1 MRSSVFT
8 TSLSRNQYWSGAE
21 LELWRPPPHEHALL
35 HMASSINNSM
45 RHASLE
51 TARYPSSQA
60 AFVAD
65 VPPLPDPVPKRQLVY
80 LLSIYPAVSHTFFL
94 NEVRELRR
102 QGFTVEVAS
111 INQPDIQPSSM
122 HEAEAEEMAG
132 TFYVKSSGAAWALW
146 IATKTLLRR
155 PAVFIRGLRAALRL
169 GRGNLFAIVYGLF
182 YFAEALILG
191 DWMHSRGQRHL
202 HIHFCGPVATVG
214 MLASIAWRLPYS
226 LTVHGPDEFY
236 DVDKFYLR
244 QKVENAKFVVCISD
258 FCRSQLMR
266 LVDPIHWGKMQVVR
280 QGIDLNVF
288 RSRRRE
294 PEPGKVLEVVCVGRL
309 VSSKG
314 QIILLRACNLL
325 LARGYSF
332 RVHLVGAGPELKLLQ
347 EFAKQNEIPVIFEGA
362 RTNTEIRLMLER
374 ADVFALA
381 SFAEGLPVALM
392 EAMAM
397 EVPCVSTFIA
407 GIPELIRDSLDGLLV
422 PASSAE
428 AMASA
433 LQRLLDDPLFRRK
446 LGSAGSKRVREHY
459 NLPQNVSFLAS
470 MFRDLVGESR

>member
-1 MRSSVFT
+1 M
-8 TSLSRNQYWSGAE
+8 
-21 LELWRPPPHEHALL
+21 
-35 HMASSINNSM
+35 
-45 RHASLE
+45 
-51 TARYPSSQA
+51 
-60 AFVAD
+60 
-65 VPPLPDPVPKRQLVY
+65 
-80 LLSIYPAVSHTFFL
+80 
-94 NEVRELRR
+94 
-102 QGFTVEVAS
+102 
-111 INQPDIQPSSM
+111 
-122 HEAEAEEMAG
+122 G
-132 TFYVKSSGAAWALW
+132 TW

-155 PAVFIRGLRAALRL
+155 PGVFARGLSAALRL
-169 GRGNLFAIVYGLF
+169 GRWDLHATVYGLF

-191 DWMHSRGQRHL
+191 DWMRHEAAVTCTSTFAGLWPLWACWLRSRGDSL
-202 HIHFCGPVATVG
+202 I
-214 MLASIAWRLPYS
+214 S

-236 DVDKFYLR
+236 DVEKFYLR
-244 QKVENAKFVVCISD
+244 QKVESAKFIFCISD

-266 LVDPIHWGKMQVVR
+266 LVNPIHWEKMHVVR
-280 QGIDLNVF
+280 QGVDPDVF
-288 RSRRRE
+288 RPTGHE
-294 PEPGKVLEVVCVGRL
+294 PEPGKVLEVLCVGRL

-314 QIILLRACNLL
+314 QLILLRACNLL

-347 EFAKQNEIPVIFEGA
+347 EFAVQNKIPVIFEGA

-381 SFAEGLPVALM
+381 SFAEGVPVALM

-446 LGSAGSKRVREHY
+446 LGSAGSKRVGNITTCLRT
-459 NLPQNVSFLAS
+459 
-470 MFRDLVGESR
+470 

>member
-1 MRSSVFT
+1 MRWSIFT
-8 TSLSRNQYWSGAE
+8 TSLSRSRSWSGVE
-21 LELWRPPPHEHALL
+21 LELRRPPLTLL

-45 RHASLE
+45 RHAGSLE
-51 TARYPSSQA
+51 TARYASFHAGFASH
-60 AFVAD
+60 
-65 VPPLPDPVPKRQLVY
+65 VPPSPDPVPKPRLVY

-94 NEVRELRR
+94 NEVQELRR
-102 QGFTVEVAS
+102 QGFDVEVAS

-122 HEAEAEEMAG
+122 REAEAEEMAG
-132 TFYVKSSGAAWALW
+132 TFYVKSSGASLALW
-146 IATKTLLRR
+146 IAAKTLLLR
-155 PAVFIRGLRAALRL
+155 PAVFIRGLSAALRL
-169 GRGNLFAIVYGLF
+169 GDGDLFAIVYGLF

-191 DWMHSRGQRHL
+191 DWMHSRGRRHL

-214 MLASIAWRLPYS
+214 MLASLAWRLPYS

-236 DVDKFYLR
+236 DVHKFYLR
-244 QKVENAKFVVCISD
+244 QKVENAKFIVCISD

-266 LVDPIHWGKMQVVR
+266 LVNPIHWDKMHVVR
-280 QGIDLNVF
+280 QGIDPNVF
-288 RSRRRE
+288 RSTRRE
-294 PEPGKVLEVVCVGRL
+294 REPGKVLEVLCVGRL

-314 QIILLRACNLL
+314 QIILLRACELL

-332 RVHLVGAGPELKLLQ
+332 RLHLVGAGPELKLLQ
-347 EFAKQNEIPVIFEGA
+347 EFAMRNQIPVIFEGA
-362 RTNTEIRLMLER
+362 RTHNEIRLMLER

-381 SFAEGLPVALM
+381 SFAEGVPVALM

-433 LQRLLDDPLFRRK
+433 LQRLLDDPLFRRN

-459 NLPQNVSFLAS
+459 NLPQNVRCLAS
-470 MFRDLVGESR
+470 MFLDLVGESR

>member
-1 MRSSVFT
+1 MR
-8 TSLSRNQYWSGAE
+8 
-21 LELWRPPPHEHALL
+21 RPPPHEHALL

-45 RHASLE
+45 RHAGSLE
-51 TARYPSSQA
+51 TARYPSPEA
-60 AFVAD
+60 DFVAH

-155 PAVFIRGLRAALRL
+155 PVVFIRGLRAALRL

-191 DWMHSRGQRHL
+191 DWMHSRGRRHL

-266 LVDPIHWGKMQVVR
+266 LVDPIHWDKMHVVR

-294 PEPGKVLEVVCVGRL
+294 PEPGKVLEVLCVGRL

>member
-1 MRSSVFT
+1 
-8 TSLSRNQYWSGAE
+8 
-21 LELWRPPPHEHALL
+21 
-35 HMASSINNSM
+35 
-45 RHASLE
+45 
-51 TARYPSSQA
+51 
-60 AFVAD
+60 
-65 VPPLPDPVPKRQLVY
+65 
-80 LLSIYPAVSHTFFL
+80 
-94 NEVRELRR
+94 
-102 QGFTVEVAS
+102 
-111 INQPDIQPSSM
+111 
-122 HEAEAEEMAG
+122 
-132 TFYVKSSGAAWALW
+132 
-146 IATKTLLRR
+146 
-155 PAVFIRGLRAALRL
+155 
-169 GRGNLFAIVYGLF
+169 
-182 YFAEALILG
+182 
-191 DWMHSRGQRHL
+191 
-202 HIHFCGPVATVG
+202 
-214 MLASIAWRLPYS
+214 
-226 LTVHGPDEFY
+226 
-236 DVDKFYLR
+236 
-244 QKVENAKFVVCISD
+244 
-258 FCRSQLMR
+258 
-266 LVDPIHWGKMQVVR
+266 
-280 QGIDLNVF
+280 
-288 RSRRRE
+288 
-294 PEPGKVLEVVCVGRL
+294 VVCVGRL